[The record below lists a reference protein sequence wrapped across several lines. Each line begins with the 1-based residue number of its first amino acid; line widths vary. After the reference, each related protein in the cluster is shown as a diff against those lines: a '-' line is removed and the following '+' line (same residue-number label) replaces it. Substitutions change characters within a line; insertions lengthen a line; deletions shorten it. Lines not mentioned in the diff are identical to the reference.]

1 MEAFYARLKRSVV
14 PAARLP
20 KEKTG
25 LELHAERLENELS
38 GHPGAKHPYGRYPE
52 RDTRAMRRPE
62 LEMTRDRPTAHRAN
76 KQALARGC
84 GSQSI
89 SDDVARRVS

>member
-62 LEMTRDRPTAHRAN
+62 LEMTRDRASRQQTSTG
-76 KQALARGC
+76 ARMWIAEYIG
-84 GSQSI
+84 
-89 SDDVARRVS
+89 